1 MHTTRRALC
10 ADRPCRSSEV
20 CITTLDIAERSCIQ
34 WPPRQSC
41 VPVIQLLH
49 TSWMRQLMNRKSSWI
64 SISMSRYIT
73 ASQCLLS
80 SRLCISSYD
89 RLLTDRL
96 SYFLVQKQLTENEAE
111 NQKANVAAMRA
122 DVTADTTQIAHKI
135 LRCRLLQLHPASL
148 QLLLHAG
155 LHAIVLSVLNLAF
168 LWPSSHDAYWRPTKT
183 CESCSC
189 DCYALAAV
197 HSTRG
202 VSGRRAL
209 KQACNVGWVLAQA
222 CPHRQCSAQGRLQG
236 GQGGG
241 VPPGCS
247 CCGRPDSV

>member
-1 MHTTRRALC
+1 M
-10 ADRPCRSSEV
+10 
-20 CITTLDIAERSCIQ
+20 
-34 WPPRQSC
+34 
-41 VPVIQLLH
+41 
-49 TSWMRQLMNRKSSWI
+49 
-64 SISMSRYIT
+64 
-73 ASQCLLS
+73 
-80 SRLCISSYD
+80 
-89 RLLTDRL
+89 
-96 SYFLVQKQLTENEAE
+96 E

-135 LRCRLLQLHPASL
+135 LRFCLLQLHPASL

-155 LHAIVLSVLNLAF
+155 LHARALSVFNLAF
-168 LWPSSHDAYWRPTKT
+168 LWPSSHSAYWWPTKT

-197 HSTRG
+197 HGTRG

-209 KQACNVGWVLAQA
+209 KQACNLGWVLAQA

-247 CCGRPDSV
+247 CCGWPDSVQGAGLCRCQGGWHMVSACIHQAEHHGHGALLWGCALKQTLPDT